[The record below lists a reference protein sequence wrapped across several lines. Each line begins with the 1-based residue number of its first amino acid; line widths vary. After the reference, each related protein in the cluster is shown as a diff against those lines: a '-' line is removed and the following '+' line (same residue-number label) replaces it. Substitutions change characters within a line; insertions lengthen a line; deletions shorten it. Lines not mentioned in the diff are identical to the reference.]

1 MKSSATYAISL
12 FTLISILT
20 SGCSADSDTPQV
32 QVYQQRTLP
41 LHVALKPIYAD
52 YKSSLQILELEKE
65 HIIAPPKT
73 YSF

>member
-20 SGCSADSDTPQV
+20 SGCSADSDIAQA
-32 QVYQQRTLP
+32 QGYQQRAVP
-41 LHVALKPIYAD
+41 LYATLKPISAD
-52 YKSSLQILELEKE
+52 YKSSLQILELDEE
-65 HIIAPPKT
+65 NIIAPPKT